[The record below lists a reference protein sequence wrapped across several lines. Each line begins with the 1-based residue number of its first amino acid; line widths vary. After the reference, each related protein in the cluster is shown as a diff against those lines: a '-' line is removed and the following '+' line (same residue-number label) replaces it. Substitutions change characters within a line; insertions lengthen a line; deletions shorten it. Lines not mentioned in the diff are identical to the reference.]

1 MTVGIINYGM
11 GNLSSVS
18 NAFAS
23 LNSDPKILARPE
35 ELRNVDRIVL
45 PGVGAFGDGMAKLRG
60 NGWIP
65 ELEAAVL
72 RAGKPFLGLCLGMQ
86 MLASTGTEY
95 GHWAGLGWIPGLVRR
110 LTPSDPSIR
119 VPHMGWNDLEVVKMD
134 GLYRGMKQTP
144 VCYFVHSYVFQPEDP
159 ALISAYC
166 NHGERFAA
174 SLEYGNIFATQY
186 HPEKSQKNGL
196 AVLSNFLAINPVC

>member
-23 LNSDPKILARPE
+23 LNSDPQILARPE

-60 NGWIP
+60 DGWIP

-86 MLASTGTEY
+86 MLANTGTEY
-95 GHWAGLGWIPGLVRR
+95 GQWAGLGWIPGVVRR

-174 SLEYGNIFATQY
+174 SLEYRNIFATQY